1 MDSNIILD
9 LNNQSAVW
17 QSRDQ
22 YIQKPKDEITQVV
35 VFLDSSPERDPF
47 SWIMEFDSR
56 TEGVMTIPLRP
67 PNLAYLMVKNVII
80 PLSFLEPFPSRYIV
94 LRIRELCIINQYYS
108 NAYMN
113 PQTDIVLK
121 NNGVA
126 GPNTF
131 WECRNMIAFRPN
143 VMKAVSRLTFQFL
156 DPNGNPLV
164 VPDGAIPT
172 AGGTGDPSHD
182 YPHTFTAVRNL
193 RLSSSVAVSE
203 GVLVELGLGVVDADR

>member
-1 MDSNIILD
+1 MDSILD

-17 QSRDQ
+17 QAQEQ
-22 YIQKPKDEITQVV
+22 YIQKPKEEVTQVF

-47 SWIMEFDSR
+47 SWITEFDSR
-56 TEGVMTIPLRP
+56 TDGVMTIPLRP
-67 PNLAYLMVKNVII
+67 PNLAYLMIKSVTI
-80 PLSFLEPFPSRYIV
+80 PLSFLNPFPTRYIV

-126 GPNTF
+126 GPNTY
-131 WECRNMIAFRPN
+131 WECKNMSAFRPN

-156 DPNGNPLV
+156 DPQGNHLIVPNGA
-164 VPDGAIPT
+164 DPT
-172 AGGTGDPSHD
+172 TGGTGDPNQD
-182 YPHTFTAVRNL
+182 YPHMFSQNRNL
-193 RLSSSVAVSE
+193 RLSPVRTSE
-203 GVLVELGLGVVDADR
+203 GVLVELILGVIDGV